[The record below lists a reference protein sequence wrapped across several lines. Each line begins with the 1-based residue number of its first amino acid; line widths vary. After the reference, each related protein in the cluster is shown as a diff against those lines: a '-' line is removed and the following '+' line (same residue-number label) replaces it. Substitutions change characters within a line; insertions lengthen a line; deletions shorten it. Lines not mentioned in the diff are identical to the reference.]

1 MLYVAEN
8 KRRTI
13 AGLLAAVLTV
23 AIGFGIGRLSDPSSR
38 DLTPQLAS
46 ARQQLVRQ
54 HAATDAVYASA
65 AHGQRTIIQLRSTIA
80 RRDAQITVLAQHRRR
95 AHPHRRRR

>member
-8 KRRTI
+8 KRKTI

-23 AIGFGIGRLSDPSSR
+23 ATGFAIGRLSDPSSR

-46 ARQQLVRQ
+46 ARQQLARQ
-54 HAATDAVYASA
+54 DAATDAVHASA

-80 RRDAQITVLAQHRRR
+80 RQHTQITVLAQHRRT
-95 AHPHRRRR
+95 AHPHQRRR